1 MLQEG
6 VIDNMLSDNEVTHL
20 SAPFNQ
26 DKILNTPKHVKGR
39 KSPSTDGLHACF
51 NHKYWPVLG
60 ENISKM
66 VIDILNNDEDISASN
81 DAFIILVPN

>member
-1 MLQEG
+1 
-6 VIDNMLSDNEVTHL
+6 MLSDNEVTLL

-26 DKILNTPKHVKGR
+26 DKILNTPKHMKGR
-39 KSPSTDGLHACF
+39 KSLGTDGLQACF
-51 NHKYWPVLG
+51 NHKYQPILG

-81 DAFIILVPN
+81 DTFIFLVPN